1 MSEENNNVMENAT
14 GFETED
20 NSEEKDGTPIGY
32 ILAFGGL
39 VFGGICYVGKKIF
52 GKKKKYAEVHH
63 GRFAKTDK

>member
-1 MSEENNNVMENAT
+1 MDENMNTNEIVTT
-14 GFETED
+14 GFDTEEGSDETEA
-20 NSEEKDGTPIGY
+20 SIGY

-39 VFGGICYVGKKIF
+39 VFGGICYVGKKFF